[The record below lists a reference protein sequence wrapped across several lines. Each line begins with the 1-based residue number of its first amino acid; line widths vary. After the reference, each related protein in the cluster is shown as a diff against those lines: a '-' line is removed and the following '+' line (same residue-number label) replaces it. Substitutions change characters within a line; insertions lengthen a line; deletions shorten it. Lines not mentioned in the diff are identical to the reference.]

1 MAVIIHKGVVIVIII
16 IILTNVFHYGKDNRD
31 WSNDCKRHC
40 PEPQCPT
47 YDNDDGDDVD
57 DDDDDYVGDDYD
69 DYYYDFDDEDG

>member
-47 YDNDDGDDVD
+47 YDNDDDDG
-57 DDDDDYVGDDYD
+57 DDDDYVGDNYD
-69 DYYYDFDDEDG
+69 DYYYDYDDEDG